1 MGSWQAGDRMIVG
14 LRKAD
19 VLSMDHSRYWEVTA
33 NAKEAVSII
42 QDLG

>member
-19 VLSMDHSRYWEVTA
+19 VLSTDHGRYWKVTE
-33 NAKEAVSII
+33 NAKEAISII
-42 QDLG
+42 KDLG